1 VTGARTAPHDN
12 STPARNSGM
21 PSSHPASGPDRSH
34 RTHTGITRS
43 KNPQATTIT
52 TNNQKNLSAALDKL
66 PLTLVSR

>member
-1 VTGARTAPHDN
+1 
-12 STPARNSGM
+12 M
-21 PSSHPASGPDRSH
+21 PSSHPAPGPDRSH

-66 PLTLVSR
+66 PLTLVSP